1 MTDYGHELQF
11 GTFITPLA
19 DKADEVLELAKL
31 TELVG
36 LDLVTFQD
44 HPYQPRFLDTW
55 TLLSFIAA
63 ETSNLRVAPNVSNLP
78 LRPPV
83 VLARSVAS
91 LDILSGGRVELGL
104 GSGAFWD
111 AIAAVGGPRLTPGQ
125 GVDALAEA
133 IEVIRATWAADGP
146 ALRTCLNTPG

>member
-19 DKADEVLELAKL
+19 ANADEVLELAKL
-31 TELVG
+31 TELLG
-36 LDLVTFQD
+36 LDLVSFQD

-63 ETSNLRVAPNVSNLP
+63 QTSNVRLAPNVLNLP

-91 LDILSGGRVELGL
+91 LDRLSGGRGDVGL
-104 GSGAFWD
+104 RR
-111 AIAAVGGPRLTPGQ
+111 GGFS
-125 GVDALAEA
+125 
-133 IEVIRATWAADGP
+133 AD
-146 ALRTCLNTPG
+146 